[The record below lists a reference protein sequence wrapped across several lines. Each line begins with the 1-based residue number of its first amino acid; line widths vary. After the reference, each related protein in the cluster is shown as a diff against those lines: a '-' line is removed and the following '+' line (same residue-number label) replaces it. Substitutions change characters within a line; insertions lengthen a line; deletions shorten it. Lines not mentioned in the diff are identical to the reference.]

1 MFQSLQVH
9 AFGGTTGVL
18 FYSLMA
24 SKNYVYEL
32 YGKRSYLDVNQSC
45 IAALLNLALTSAS
58 GCMITCNLRSALLG
72 QRCIPCCLHSVT
84 ACLDLSSSSAPQS
97 YDP

>member
-1 MFQSLQVH
+1 MLQSLQVH
-9 AFGGTTGVL
+9 AFGGTVGVL

-32 YGKRSYLDVNQSC
+32 YGKGSYFDVTQSC
-45 IAALLNLALTSAS
+45 IAALLNLVLTSAF
-58 GCMITCNLRSALLG
+58 GCMITCNLHIALLG

-84 ACLDLSSSSAPQS
+84 ACLDLSPSSAPQS
-97 YDP
+97 FDP